1 MADKKI
7 TALTDLGSG
16 IASADLF
23 HIVDDPTGTPINKKI
38 SAANVF
44 NHIPTFV
51 ATNSSEALTNTSTA
65 VSVSTA
71 ISTVDSSGGAVTVT
85 LAAGVT
91 GQLKTIICTTAGNN
105 ITVTPA
111 ATVGSGTTVVLDA
124 AGESVQLLYTGTAWA
139 AVATS
144 SFATNIATVI
154 Q

>member
-23 HIVDDPTGTPINKKI
+23 HVVDDPTGTPINKKI

-44 NHIPTFV
+44 NYIPTFI
-51 ATNSSEALTNTSTA
+51 ATNSTESLTNSSSAASVSTA
-65 VSVSTA
+65 VSL
-71 ISTVDSSGGAVTVT
+71 VDSSGGSTSLS

-91 GQLKTIICTTAGNN
+91 GQIKTIICTTAGNN
-105 ITVTPA
+105 ITITPA
-111 ATVGSGTTVVLDA
+111 ATVGSGTTITLDA
-124 AGESVQLLYTGTAWA
+124 AGESVTLMYTGSAWA
-139 AVATS
+139 AIATS
-144 SFATNIATVI
+144 SFASSISTVI

>member
-23 HIVDDPTGTPINKKI
+23 HIVDDPAGTPINKKI
-38 SAANVF
+38 STANVF
-44 NHIPTFV
+44 NHIPTFI
-51 ATNSSEALTNTSTA
+51 ATNSTESLTNSSSA
-65 VSVSTA
+65 ISVSTA
-71 ISTVDSSGGAVTVT
+71 ISLVDSSGGATGLS

-91 GQLKTIICTTAGNN
+91 GQMKTIICTAAGNN
-105 ITVTPA
+105 ITITPA
-111 ATVGSGTTVVLDA
+111 ATVGSGTTIVLDA
-124 AGESVQLLYTGTAWA
+124 AGESVTLVYTGAAWA

-144 SFATNIATVI
+144 SFASSISTVI

>member
-51 ATNSSEALTNTSTA
+51 ATNSTEALTNTSTA

-139 AVATS
+139 AVAAS

>member
-16 IASADLF
+16 IASADLL

-38 SAANVF
+38 STANVF
-44 NHIPTFV
+44 NYIPTFI
-51 ATNSSEALTNTSTA
+51 ATNSTESLTNTATA
-65 VSVSTA
+65 ASVSTA
-71 ISTVDSSGGAVTVT
+71 ISLVNSSGGTTNLT

-91 GQLKTIICTTAGNN
+91 GQLKIFICTTAGNN
-105 ITVTPA
+105 IVITPA
-111 ATVGSGTTVVLDA
+111 ATVGSGTTVTLDA

-144 SFATNIATVI
+144 SFATSIATVI

>member
-16 IASADLF
+16 IASADLL

-38 SAANVF
+38 STANVF
-44 NHIPTFV
+44 NYIPTFV
-51 ATNSSEALTNTSTA
+51 ATNSTEALTNTSTA

-71 ISTVDSSGGAVTVT
+71 ISTVDSSGGTVTVT

-139 AVATS
+139 AV
-144 SFATNIATVI
+144 I

>member
-23 HIVDDPTGTPINKKI
+23 HVVDDPTCTPINKKI

-44 NHIPTFV
+44 NYIPTFI
-51 ATNSSEALTNTSTA
+51 ATNSTESLTNSSSAASVSTA
-65 VSVSTA
+65 VSL
-71 ISTVDSSGGAVTVT
+71 VDSSGGATGLS

-91 GQLKTIICTTAGNN
+91 GQIKTIICTTAGNN
-105 ITVTPA
+105 ITITPA
-111 ATVGSGTTVVLDA
+111 ATVGSGTTIVLDA
-124 AGESVQLLYTGTAWA
+124 AGESVTLMYTGSAWA
-139 AVATS
+139 AIATS
-144 SFATNIATVI
+144 SFASSISTVI

>member
-23 HIVDDPTGTPINKKI
+23 HVVDDPTGTPINKKI

-44 NHIPTFV
+44 NYIPTFI
-51 ATNSSEALTNTSTA
+51 ATNSTESLTNSSSAASVSTA
-65 VSVSTA
+65 VSL
-71 ISTVDSSGGAVTVT
+71 VDSSGGATGLS

-91 GQLKTIICTTAGNN
+91 GQIKTIICTTAGNN
-105 ITVTPA
+105 ITITPA
-111 ATVGSGTTVVLDA
+111 ATVGSGTTIVLDA
-124 AGESVQLLYTGTAWA
+124 AGESVTLMYTGSAWA
-139 AVATS
+139 AIATS
-144 SFATNIATVI
+144 SFASSNSTVI

>member
-111 ATVGSGTTVVLDA
+111 ATVGSGTTVTLDA

-144 SFATNIATVI
+144 SFATSIATVI

>member
-16 IASADLF
+16 IASADLL

-38 SAANVF
+38 STANVF
-44 NHIPTFV
+44 NYIPTFV
-51 ATNSSEALTNTSTA
+51 ATNSTEALTNTSTA

>member
-51 ATNSSEALTNTSTA
+51 ATNSTEALTNTSTA

-71 ISTVDSSGGAVTVT
+71 ISTVDSSGGTVTVT

-111 ATVGSGTTVVLDA
+111 ATVGSGTTVTLDA

>member
-16 IASADLF
+16 IASVDLL
-23 HIVDDPTGTPINKKI
+23 HIVDDPSGTPINKKI
-38 SAANVF
+38 STANVF
-44 NHIPTFV
+44 NYIPTFI

>member
-16 IASADLF
+16 IAYADLF

>member
-23 HIVDDPTGTPINKKI
+23 HVVDDPTGTPINKKI

-44 NHIPTFV
+44 NYIPTFI
-51 ATNSSEALTNTSTA
+51 ATNSTESLTNSSSAASVSTA
-65 VSVSTA
+65 VSL
-71 ISTVDSSGGAVTVT
+71 VDSSGGATGLS

-91 GQLKTIICTTAGNN
+91 GQIKTIICTTAGNN
-105 ITVTPA
+105 ITITPA
-111 ATVGSGTTVVLDA
+111 ATVGSGTTIVLDA
-124 AGESVQLLYTGTAWA
+124 AGESVTLMYTGSAWA
-139 AVATS
+139 AIATS
-144 SFATNIATVI
+144 SFASSISTVI

>member
-51 ATNSSEALTNTSTA
+51 ATNSTEALTNTSTA

-71 ISTVDSSGGAVTVT
+71 ISTVDSSGGTVTVT

>member
-16 IASADLF
+16 IASADLL

-51 ATNSSEALTNTSTA
+51 ATNSTEALTNTSTA

>member
-23 HIVDDPTGTPINKKI
+23 HIVYDPTGTPINKKI

>member
-23 HIVDDPTGTPINKKI
+23 HVVDDPTGTPINKKI

-44 NHIPTFV
+44 NYIPTFI
-51 ATNSSEALTNTSTA
+51 ATNSTESLTNSSSAASVSTA
-65 VSVSTA
+65 VSL
-71 ISTVDSSGGAVTVT
+71 VDSSGGATGLS

-91 GQLKTIICTTAGNN
+91 GQIKTIICTTAGNN
-105 ITVTPA
+105 ITIAPA
-111 ATVGSGTTVVLDA
+111 ATVGSGTTIVLDA
-124 AGESVQLLYTGTAWA
+124 AGESVTLMYTGSAWA
-139 AVATS
+139 AIATS
-144 SFATNIATVI
+144 SFASSISTVI

>member
-51 ATNSSEALTNTSTA
+51 ATNSTEALTNTSTA

-71 ISTVDSSGGAVTVT
+71 ISTVDSSGGTVTVT

-144 SFATNIATVI
+144 SFATSIATVI

>member
-111 ATVGSGTTVVLDA
+111 ATVGSGTTVTLDA

>member
-144 SFATNIATVI
+144 SFATSIATVI